1 MPLGVPI
8 EAKSTVAKRLPGG
21 HASKPLHVIES
32 VASKHTVVPLTI
44 VGFGHGVGAGAG
56 CGVGGVGGG
65 GGASGV
71 SGKGI
76 VA

>member
-56 CGVGGVGGG
+56 CGVGGVDGGS
-65 GGASGV
+65 ASGV